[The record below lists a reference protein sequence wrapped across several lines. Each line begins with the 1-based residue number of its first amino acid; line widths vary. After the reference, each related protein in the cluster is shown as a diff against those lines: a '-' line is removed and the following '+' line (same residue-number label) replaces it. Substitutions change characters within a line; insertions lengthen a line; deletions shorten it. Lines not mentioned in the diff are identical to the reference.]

1 MITIDINKMEL
12 PVLDVI
18 QAVPIRIPIKK
29 DFNMYF
35 DIPSV
40 NKYFIFESK
49 YLELIHKYLVLFSK
63 VVFLELE
70 DFSKIDLKKE
80 FIKELK
86 VVMQNM
92 KFIKDFVKIIKE
104 YFTADFDLSKT
115 LDIVNPMQ
123 LSYLMLFIHN
133 IVENVKKNW
142 QQVDSRMSNQMS
154 ETFSI
159 SSKGTS
165 GKIEPRF

>member
-1 MITIDINKMEL
+1 MITININKMEL
-12 PVLDVI
+12 PVFDVI
-18 QAVPIRIPIKK
+18 QAVPICIPIKK

-35 DIPSV
+35 EIPSV
-40 NKYFIFESK
+40 NKYFTFESK
-49 YLELIHKYLVLFSK
+49 YLTMIHKYLVLFSK

-70 DFSKIDLKKE
+70 DFSSIDLKQE

-86 VVMQNM
+86 VVMQNL
-92 KFIKDFVKIIKE
+92 KFTKDFVKIIKE
-104 YFTADFDLSKT
+104 YFTADFDLSET
-115 LDIVNPMQ
+115 LNIVNPFQ

-154 ETFSI
+154 ETFSTFSKPI
-159 SSKGTS
+159 SE
-165 GKIEPRF
+165 KIEPRF